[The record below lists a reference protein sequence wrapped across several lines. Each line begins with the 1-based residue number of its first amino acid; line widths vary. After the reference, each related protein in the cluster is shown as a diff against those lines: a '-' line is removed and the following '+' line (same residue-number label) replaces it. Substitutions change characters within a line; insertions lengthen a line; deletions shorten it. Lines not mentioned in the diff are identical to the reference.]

1 LTGTEKIYILG
12 DKLELILK
20 MLKFK
25 ISEIV
30 CDYTKYRMSFLDKE
44 VWNYLPD
51 IRKLEIDDI
60 DETKFY
66 KMIGLTKDEMKLFD
80 KSNVNDVV
88 KTKTQKPKILIDS
101 SDDSEEDIPTKKKV
115 VKKIKS
121 KKEKNDEL

>member
-1 LTGTEKIYILG
+1 
-12 DKLELILK
+12 